1 MEEMLSQNYRSS
13 LEDTGCL
20 RVQLSEL
27 GDAQA
32 NKIKTSFW
40 AGCLDV
46 FVVWAIG
53 GTDSMLPITKPK
65 CASGTDVVLEKVW
78 SQKAS
83 G

>member
-1 MEEMLSQNYRSS
+1 M
-13 LEDTGCL
+13 
-20 RVQLSEL
+20 
-27 GDAQA
+27 
-32 NKIKTSFW
+32 
-40 AGCLDV
+40 DV